1 MNFQKINLNMADFVT
16 LEEDLKQEEYSASV
30 KSESED
36 IPEETPNGV
45 KP

>member
-1 MNFQKINLNMADFVT
+1 MAEFVT
-16 LEEDLKQEEYSASV
+16 LEEELKQEEYSASV